1 LECLPQRRV
10 AFTGDLT
17 KVMFFIFLA
26 AVLWGV
32 TNPLLKKYTAG
43 FDTAVADGLREPGW
57 KGEVAFL
64 LKRPKYLATQAA
76 NLSGSAAFFFGLRT
90 VDLSIGAVVANAL
103 TLAIT
108 CVVSV
113 GVLREGAPSLRSS
126 VGVVLIMVGVS
137 ICTYS
142 KESA

>member
-1 LECLPQRRV
+1 
-10 AFTGDLT
+10 
-17 KVMFFIFLA
+17 MFFILLA

-43 FDTAVADGLREPGW
+43 FDTAEKAAGW
-57 KGEVAFL
+57 LGEAKFL
-64 LKRPKYLATQAA
+64 LQRPKYVVTQAA
-76 NLSGSAAFFFGLRT
+76 NLAGSAAFFMGLRT

-108 CVVSV
+108 CIVSV

-126 VGVVLIMVGVS
+126 LGVVLIMAGVS
-137 ICTYS
+137 LCTYS
-142 KESA
+142 KSDQ